1 VSNAF
6 KLNED
11 YQMIYDAAEKFAR
24 EQLLPIAEKMDNE
37 EYWPE
42 DLFPMLGREGYLGIT
57 VPEELGGA
65 GMDEM
70 AQGLVS
76 EAFSKYNPAVG
87 LSVLAHDNLCLN
99 NILRNAND
107 EQRKKYIPGLAN
119 GTLVGALGLTEP
131 GAGSDALGSMKTTAR
146 REGGH
151 YILNG
156 SKIFIT
162 NGPIADVVLVYA
174 KTAPEKGAHGISAFI
189 VEKDFPGFS
198 VAQKM
203 EKMGCRGSQTG
214 ELVFTDCKVPVENLV
229 GDENNGVAIT
239 MSGLDIERA
248 IAAFMCL
255 GIASRGLEL
264 AVDYAKERQQFN
276 KPIATF
282 QLVQGML
289 AEMYTKLEAARLL
302 CYSVMSDCC
311 NLETGGGGRGEI
323 HKRSAASIMFAAN
336 SCSEILDKAVQIHG
350 GSGFMWE
357 MEVNRLYRACKL
369 LEIGAGTTE
378 VRKIIIAGELL
389 KSG

>member
-1 VSNAF
+1 MSTAF

-24 EQLLPIAEKMDNE
+24 EQLLPIAEKMDND

-42 DLFPMLGREGYLGIT
+42 DLFPMLGREGYLGNT
-57 VPEELGGA
+57 VPQHLGGA

-70 AQGLVS
+70 AQGLVF
-76 EAFSKYNPAVG
+76 EAFAKYNPAVA
-87 LSVLAHDNLCLN
+87 LSALAHDNLCLN
-99 NILRNAND
+99 NILRNAN
-107 EQRKKYIPGLAN
+107 EKQREKYIPGMAS
-119 GTLVGALGLTEP
+119 GSLVGALGLTEP

-146 REGGH
+146 REGDY

-174 KTAPEKGAHGISAFI
+174 KTAPDKGAHGISAFI
-189 VEKDFPGFS
+189 VEKDHPGFA

-229 GDENNGVAIT
+229 GEENNGVAIT

-255 GIASRGLEL
+255 GMASRGLEL

-276 KPIATF
+276 KPIAAF

-289 AEMYTKLEAARLL
+289 AEMYTKLEATRLL
-302 CYSVMSDCC
+302 SYSVMSDCC
-311 NLETGGGGRGEI
+311 NLEVGAGGRGEI

-336 SCSEILDKAVQIHG
+336 SCSEVLDKAVQIHG

-389 KSG
+389 K

>member
-1 VSNAF
+1 MSNAF
-6 KLNED
+6 KLDED
-11 YQMIYDAAEKFAR
+11 YQMIYDAADKFAR
-24 EQLLPIAEKMDNE
+24 EQLLPIAGKMDDE
-37 EYWPE
+37 ESWPE
-42 DLFPMLGREGYLGIT
+42 NLFPMLGREGYLGVT

-70 AQGLVS
+70 AQALVAK
-76 EAFSKYNPAVG
+76 AFSKYNPAVG

-107 EQRKKYIPGLAN
+107 EQRKKYIPGMAN

-146 REGGH
+146 REGDH

-189 VEKDFPGFS
+189 VEKDFPGFA
-198 VAQKM
+198 VAQKLI
-203 EKMGCRGSQTG
+203 KMGCRGSQTA
-214 ELVFTDCKVPVENLV
+214 ELVFTDCKVPLENLI
-229 GDENNGVAIT
+229 GEENNGVAIT

-248 IAAFMCL
+248 VASFMCL
-255 GIASRGLEL
+255 GMASRGLEL
-264 AVDYAKERQQFN
+264 SIDYAKERQQFN
-276 KPIATF
+276 RPIASF

-289 AEMYTKLEAARLL
+289 ADMYTKLEASRLL
-302 CYSVMSDCC
+302 AYSVMTDCC
-311 NLETGGGGRGEI
+311 GLEEGGGGRGEI
-323 HKRSAASIMFAAN
+323 HKRTAAAIMFAAN
-336 SCSEILDKAVQIHG
+336 SCSQILNDAVQIHG
-350 GSGFMWE
+350 GNGYMWE
-357 MEVNRLYRACKL
+357 MEINRLYRASKL

-389 KSG
+389 K